1 MIGSVIGGAASAL
14 VGAEVGQH
22 YTDINRSRDFANW
35 DLARSKNFADSQKAQ
50 QMAPVNTKIGMMM
63 AGLNPNVIDSPTPPA
78 SSAPSPM
85 QQTHMQPLEIA
96 SASNLMADAKLKD
109 QQAKNVQLQ
118 NENMEG
124 ENESALE
131 NYITQMSSL
140 SSLYKQRGWNTM
152 AELIDEDIAR
162 INELES
168 RGELKFNAGS
178 LRGAVNAFGT
188 AQAMQE
194 RLTNTFDQILKTE
207 TNYKMVVNGSSV
219 SLSKMPELQKD
230 LLATQIANNLATH
243 SLLLSQ
249 KNLTDEQKN
258 ELVKRQEKF
267 DAEINKLVEEK
278 RLTEYEANQIRYA
291 DWKQLFQDGEFMAAV
306 MAKAD
311 EHQKIILQQA
321 GQFANAFVNA
331 KTGGR
336 IAQSIGKAAGAKG
349 KTSTRTNSNH
359 HDSKGKL
366 KGFDVNSSSQSGSK
380 LQRSIPSFESSEW

>member
-1 MIGSVIGGAASAL
+1 MIGNVIGGAASAL
-14 VGAEVGQH
+14 VGAELGQH

-50 QMAPVNTKIGMMM
+50 QTAPVNTKIGMMM
-63 AGLNPNVIDSPTPPA
+63 AGLNPNVIDAPTPPA
-78 SSAPSPM
+78 SPASSPM

-140 SSLYKQRGWNTM
+140 SSLYKQRGWNSM
-152 AELIDEDIAR
+152 AESIDEDIAR
-162 INELES
+162 INELKS
-168 RGELKFNAGS
+168 RGELKFNVGS

-207 TNYKMVVNGSSV
+207 TNYKMVVNGSSI
-219 SLSKMPELQKD
+219 SLSKMPELQKN
-230 LLATQIANNLATH
+230 LLATQIANNISTH
-243 SLLLSQ
+243 FLLLSQ

-267 DAEINKLVEEK
+267 DAEISKMVEEK

-311 EHQKIILQQA
+311 ENQKIVLQQA

-336 IAQSIGKAAGAKG
+336 IAQSIGKASEAKS
-349 KTSTRTNSNH
+349 KTSTRTNSYRY
-359 HDSKGKL
+359 DSKGKL
-366 KGFDVNSSSQSGSK
+366 KGFDANNSSQSGSK